1 MSRKQTMKVY
11 HGIPKSITDEHTI
24 FYASLDGTIEPEI
37 GSVDVNTASD
47 FISDPMGYHPI
58 SGGNMVFTATK
69 SVDIFTIDMYIPKF
83 PKVSSGNK
91 AIIALKTETNSD
103 LFYIQIPSQQ
113 DYLAL
118 VQTDN
123 TGWHT
128 LTKSQQDCFIRIV
141 VNKGNVTNYI
151 NGIKISQSI
160 TIKSFTKFNK
170 IRIMLGSSTWNGVA
184 DIHISDID
192 RGDYFPN
199 LPQDFIDGKA
209 IIKPRMGQQQI
220 KGDPLYSQYTLLKVP
235 NANNIDSSEFYKKD
249 DYDYY
254 VNIPEL
260 KTTGSYS
267 WNAADATI
275 TIKGL
280 NGEIISGVIDNDT
293 ALCRITAIDTTNYSI
308 IVDSLAG
315 LTNGDSV
322 KVKASTGSISI
333 VNRYVKIL
341 DVTKNLIELHSKS
354 DLSDKIS
361 YGIEILNGYIFE
373 TTTSSSSPVVKTQD
387 GTVVVGTW
395 TGLGTNE
402 ATFTLGNNSNITNK
416 DLYVEYSL
424 NIPNN
429 NSDFN
434 ELPYNIDKAWTEN
447 GIEITPTDKIL
458 ITDDFKDKIA
468 NSTKE
473 CPHFAGFCKSNSLA
487 SPSSFI
493 EYKFYNNI
501 YCEDNKLVELSV
513 TELGQIPQNIFSFN
527 LIEMVERKIGTI
539 PAINKVDWLRNN
551 LDSTGV
557 LSIYGYGING
567 SSNLLTLSMYDAT
580 TNSWYGSDKNNTNY
594 SSKIQLTFT
603 TLTDRRITD
612 DGFLHAIAYGSA
624 SNNTTST
631 IYIDYISLKIKLKL
645 DNTYIALYCNNSRA
659 REDKCNPVLIQKETK
674 TVKRYLP
681 SKECF
686 TTECKYVKMNNNL
699 LSTSEMN
706 NYHYKGTKV
715 YSTTRGSGKYS
726 KYTGI
731 CPNIINL
738 LRIPDYKAYEYM
750 CESLKESPVTNKENM
765 SLTEQLGESY
775 CRNTL
780 SAMPTELYDVQKYIQ
795 LVPFI
800 RLNNSEIELMLYS
813 SELINS
819 GKPEY
824 PKQMT
829 KDYVYSYKLPNRP
842 LIK

>member
-249 DYDYY
+249 GYDYY

-341 DVTKNLIELHSKS
+341 DITKNLIELHSKS

-373 TTTSSSSPVVKTQD
+373 TTASSSSPVVKTQD
-387 GTVVVGTW
+387 GTVVSGTW
-395 TGLGTNE
+395 SGLGTNE
-402 ATFTLGNNSNITNK
+402 AIFTLGDNSNILGK

-424 NIPNN
+424 NIPHN

-434 ELPYNIDKAWTEN
+434 ELPYSIDKAYTEN
-447 GIEITPTDKIL
+447 GIEMSPVNEIV
-458 ITDDFKDKIA
+458 ITDDFKGKICG
-468 NSTKE
+468 SMKE
-473 CPHFAGFCKSNSLA
+473 CPHYSGYRARSSLVL
-487 SPSSFI
+487 PSSGLFI
-493 EYKFYNNI
+493 EEPLAYETITNLDNVARGIYNKTNTSI
-501 YCEDNKLVELSV
+501 PQQVFIFDLVEM
-513 TELGQIPQNIFSFN
+513 I
-527 LIEMVERKIGTI
+527 ERKLGCKI
-539 PAINKVDWLRNN
+539 PSGNKIQWIKENVTKISVNH
-551 LDSTGV
+551 
-557 LSIYGYGING
+557 YGYGEGPNG
-567 SSNLLTLSMYDAT
+567 NKIYMKVLNKGQWVGDITHSSPTTTSKIFSWTGNGNIGNTDNGKVSFLVYTDASDGIIASNVYTDYISIELTL
-580 TNSWYGSDKNNTNY
+580 
-594 SSKIQLTFT
+594 KIDSTFT
-603 TLTDRRITD
+603 TL
-612 DGFLHAIAYGSA
+612 YCK
-624 SNNTTST
+624 NT
-631 IYIDYISLKIKLKL
+631 
-645 DNTYIALYCNNSRA
+645 RA

-686 TTECKYVKMNNNL
+686 TTECTYINQYQSAGNIVGDNSRTRLIESNYIYVTSLGTGAKCPTKEFYRDCLSNIGDSYIKSILYNLTCTPLEINLGNCLRFSRVDCVASNNDNRYL
-699 LSTSEMN
+699 LP
-706 NYHYKGTKV
+706 
-715 YSTTRGSGKYS
+715 S
-726 KYTGI
+726 KYFEGDYI
-731 CPNIINL
+731 CIKPFLTVKSGEL
-738 LRIPDYKAYEYM
+738 LI
-750 CESLKESPVTNKENM
+750 
-765 SLTEQLGESY
+765 
-775 CRNTL
+775 TL
-780 SAMPTELYDVQKYIQ
+780 SLRHIKNGNSIYHTE
-795 LVPFI
+795 
-800 RLNNSEIELMLYS
+800 R
-813 SELINS
+813 
-819 GKPEY
+819 EY
-824 PKQMT
+824 T
-829 KDYVYSYKLPNRP
+829 VANRP